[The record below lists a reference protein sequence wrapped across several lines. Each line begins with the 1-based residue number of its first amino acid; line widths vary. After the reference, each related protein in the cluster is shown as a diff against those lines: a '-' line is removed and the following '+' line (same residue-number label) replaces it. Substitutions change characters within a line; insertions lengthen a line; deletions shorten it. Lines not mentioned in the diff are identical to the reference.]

1 MPLDALRA
9 ALDRVLDPDLQRG
22 LVELGMVRN
31 LAVHDGLA
39 TFDLVL
45 TTAACP
51 AKQQLEEAC
60 RAAALAVPGVRAVE
74 IRVSAE
80 VPAARRQ
87 AELAPGIRH
96 IIAVGSGKGGVG
108 KSTVTVNLA
117 CALAQLGAR
126 VGLLDAD
133 IHGPSVPMMLGHDLQ
148 PEVAERKI
156 IPPLAHGVRFV
167 SMGLL
172 IPEGQAVI
180 WRGPMLQGA
189 LRQFFADVAWGELD
203 YLVIDLP
210 PGTGDVQISLAS
222 LVPLAGAVVVS
233 TPQAVAL
240 LDARRAAAMF
250 QKVQVPILG
259 IVENMAEFVCPEC
272 GHRARIFGHGGAEA
286 EAAQLG
292 VPFLGRLP
300 LEAAVRAS
308 GDEGEP
314 IVVRAPHSPAG
325 AAFRAIAQRVAARL
339 STLAL
344 GAQPPTPS
352 PLP

>member
-1 MPLDALRA
+1 MLAMSLAELTA
-9 ALDRVLDPDLQRG
+9 ALDRVEDPDLHRG
-22 LVELGMVRN
+22 LVSLGMVRQVT
-31 LAVHDGLA
+31 LIDGVA
-39 TFDLVL
+39 SFDLVL
-45 TTAACP
+45 TTNACP

-60 RAAALAVPGVRAVE
+60 RQAALAVPGVRAVQ

-80 VPAARRQ
+80 VPPARAR
-87 AELAPGIRH
+87 AELAPGVRH
-96 IIAVGSGKGGVG
+96 LIAIGSGKGGVG
-108 KSTVTVNLA
+108 KSTVAVNLA
-117 CALAQLGAR
+117 CALAALGSR

-148 PEVAERKI
+148 PEVEQRKI
-156 IPPLAHGVRFV
+156 VPPAAHGVRFI

-189 LRQFFADVAWGELD
+189 LRQFFADVAWGDLD
-203 YLVIDLP
+203 YLLIDLP
-210 PGTGDVQISLAS
+210 PGTGDVQISLSS

-233 TPQAVAL
+233 TPQSVAL

-250 QKVQVPILG
+250 EKVQVPILG
-259 IVENMAEFVCPEC
+259 IIENMAEFICPEC

-300 LEAAVRAS
+300 LEPAVRAC

-325 AAFRAIAQRVAARL
+325 SAFRAIAQRLAAQL
-339 STLAL
+339 STRAL
-344 GAQPPTPS
+344 REERR
-352 PLP
+352 